1 MKVKV
6 FKLRGKNFRE
16 RIVSLKE
23 NIVTKMTM
31 GILRPFNRH
40 RMVQLRFG
48 HPEELPLFCR
58 RLQEFR

>member
-40 RMVQLRFG
+40 RMVQMDHIRED
-48 HPEELPLFCR
+48 PENPIVFLGNHA
-58 RLQEFR
+58 